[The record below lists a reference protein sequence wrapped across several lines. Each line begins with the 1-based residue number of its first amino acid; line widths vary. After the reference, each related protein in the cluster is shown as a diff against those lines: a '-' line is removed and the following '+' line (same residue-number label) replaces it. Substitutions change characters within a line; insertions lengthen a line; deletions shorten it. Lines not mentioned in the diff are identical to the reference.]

1 MNIDKL
7 LQNPENIRVDL
18 KLTDLREFGREII
31 KEYVESSHLETNLQ
45 NQEGQYIKTEKVCEK
60 LDISRTMLWTLDKR
74 GVTKP
79 VRLGNVKRYLL
90 SDIEA
95 LGKQDRPMQS
105 GQTE

>member
-7 LQNPENIRVDL
+7 LQNPDNIRVDL
-18 KLTDLREFGREII
+18 KLADLKEFGREIV
-31 KEYVESSHLETNLQ
+31 KEYLESRQQDEKLQ
-45 NQEGQYIKTEKVCEK
+45 GQGGQYVKTEKVCEK
-60 LDISRTMLWTLDKR
+60 LDISRTMLWSLDKR

-95 LGKQDRPMQS
+95 LGQKGSDNS
-105 GQTE
+105 

>member
-31 KEYVESSHLETNLQ
+31 KEYVESSHLETNLH
-45 NQEGQYIKTEKVCEK
+45 NQGGQYIKTEKVCEK
-60 LDISRTMLWTLDKR
+60 LNISRTMLWTLDKR

-95 LGKQDRPMQS
+95 LGKQDRPM
-105 GQTE
+105 